1 MIFTLFQGQQR
12 EVETRID
19 RYCRQIRQ
27 CVELTAES
35 LKEYLQSTDR
45 EQLGIRVREVHRAE
59 SLADDLRREVEVLMF
74 SRAVFPESRG
84 DIMTLLEAMDRV
96 PNHAEATLR
105 MIYHQHITVPAEFHE
120 ELIELLNVSTRTVWK
135 LLEAVGELFSN
146 FQKSGFLVGAV
157 DELESE
163 ADHVESR
170 LIDRLFAGDRDGFE
184 KLMLR
189 EVINHVETISD
200 RAEKASD
207 VLRIIVA
214 ERNI

>member
-1 MIFTLFQGQQR
+1 MIFKLFQGQQR

>member
-1 MIFTLFQGQQR
+1 MFFKFFHSQQR
-12 EVETRID
+12 EVEDRIE

-35 LKEYLQSTDR
+35 LKEYLQSGDR
-45 EQLGIRVREVHRAE
+45 EQLGSRVREVHRAE

-105 MIYHQHITVPAEFHE
+105 LIYHQHIAIPQEFHE
-120 ELIELLNVSTRTVWK
+120 ELIELLDVSTRTVWK

-146 FQKSGFLVGAV
+146 FQNSGFLVGAV

-163 ADHVESR
+163 ADHVESK
-170 LIDRLFAGDRDGFE
+170 LLDRLFSEDRDGFE

-189 EVINHVETISD
+189 EVISHVETISD

-214 ERNI
+214 KRNI